1 MYIGTVYY
9 IEYPACMQVLCGA
22 ENGSLLMWS
31 GGLIKFVV
39 RQSPE
44 VPCHRGAITVV
55 LAEHN
60 RRRILTAGTDG
71 YAAQAHIGLTGTYF

>member
-1 MYIGTVYY
+1 MHLQVCH
-9 IEYPACMQVLCGA
+9 EWAVLLQVLCGA

-44 VPCHRGAITVV
+44 VPCHQGAVTVV
-55 LAEHN
+55 LAEQN
-60 RRRILTAGTDG
+60 KKRILTAGTDG
-71 YAAQAHIGLTGTYF
+71 